1 MKQLKVLQITKS
13 LANGGAEK
21 FLVELSNNLSINNT
35 IVICTIEPNEPW
47 MIPPM
52 QIKNSTQVVLKKYH
66 KLNPLNIWQ
75 FVKLFRQQ
83 KPNVVHVHALLLFNY
98 VFIASLFFKN
108 IKFVHTIHNDITPA
122 YKKVYKK
129 IAALHIFAKYW
140 LHVCISKEI
149 NQNFKE
155 NFSVLNFTTI
165 DNGIIPLAGNR
176 QIKNNNKLNLL
187 CIGNY
192 SDFKR
197 FDLAAEV
204 ADKLN
209 NNGIKT
215 ELTIVG
221 EDRTPGRVNWQ
232 KISSKNYAH
241 VYQVG
246 SKSNV
251 SEFLCICD
259 ALLLT
264 SSMEGM
270 PLIILEAMSLGVP
283 IISTPVGGIP
293 SLVQDGINGTLSE
306 SIQLEAIYDAVC
318 RFNSFNDEQKEHI
331 AKNNVSKFNE
341 KFHMRICAHN
351 YLQLFNQ

>member
-35 IVICTIEPNEPW
+35 VVICTIEPNEPW

-75 FVKLFRQQ
+75 FVKLFRDQ
-83 KPNVVHVHALLLFNY
+83 KPNAVHVHALLLFNY

-129 IAALHIFAKYW
+129 IVALHISAKYW
-140 LHVCISKEI
+140 SHVCISKEI

-155 NFSVLNFTTI
+155 SFSVLNFTPI
-165 DNGIIPLAGNR
+165 DNGIMPLAGNR

-192 SDFKR
+192 GDFKR
-197 FDLAAEV
+197 FDLAAKV